1 MLKGEREAMEREGE
15 LREGMPIGLGAR
27 ARGEKGRPARSSAA
41 KGKEAVML
49 FGSGAR
55 AKEKKGLVA

>member
-1 MLKGEREAMEREGE
+1 MEREGE
-15 LREGMPIGLGAR
+15 LKEGMPIGPGAR

-49 FGSGAR
+49 FGSGTR
-55 AKEKKGLVA
+55 AKEKKDL